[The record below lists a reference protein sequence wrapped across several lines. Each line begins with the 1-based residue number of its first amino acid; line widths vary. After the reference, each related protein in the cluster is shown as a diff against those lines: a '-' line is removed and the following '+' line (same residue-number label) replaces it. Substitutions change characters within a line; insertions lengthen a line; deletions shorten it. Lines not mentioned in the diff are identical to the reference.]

1 MSSLEKEAAACIA
14 LLNNGSRGAD
24 ALVRAPALYQLLRN
38 KPAAKLADIKVINAL
53 HRAEGDGVLETACLG
68 AAVSGLT
75 EVVDK
80 LLKEYSCDSQCRGEY
95 GDTPLHLAAESGHLA
110 VVDLLI
116 TNHNCDP
123 QCRDKDGDTPLHLA
137 SEKGHLETV
146 EFLVSKHNEGPQCRN
161 KEGKNPL
168 HLAAEKGHLKI
179 VEILTAAKFKSDL
192 IHSKDRYGNTPLY
205 FAVKRGH
212 LEIVKFF
219 AMKFKCD
226 LKCSSKYRKDVP
238 LEIATRHG
246 RLELVKYLIEEHDI
260 DLQAIGIDVARDAA
274 KWGHLNI
281 VRYLVKDRLVDVQS
295 IATDSALE
303 AARGGDLDILK
314 YFLEEQNS
322 QIDCSLL
329 YHACLDGRDEI
340 VEYLLSTGKM
350 EPHTKSGGLGTF
362 FDMLFGDSRALKMC
376 REFIN
381 VKRSFPVDQFVKAFL
396 LGHQAAGKSTLA
408 MSIHE
413 RSSSLLPPIL
423 GQFRNVSGVQGHTAG
438 IIPFELQSKELGHM
452 VLYDFAGQPE
462 YYVSHTAVMHNLL
475 QEAPAVFICVVDV
488 SKSEDVML
496 REVHYWLSFIQNE
509 SSLVLQRSSVILVA
523 SHADVALEEKQ
534 NLTRKCREISQIGS
548 ERLGEDVFGGV
559 MPLDCRKLGGDG
571 LVHMLSVLSQVCK
584 SVRDNQKSDISW
596 YCHMLHSFLETTTTT
611 VACTIN
617 ELSSQI
623 SSSETYLP
631 QDPSDLCTLLSAL
644 NDHGLVLLL
653 KNEEDLPS
661 SWVIVKKQSL
671 LAEVNGT
678 LFAPK
683 EFKEHQAGL
692 ASNTGIIPLSV
703 LKKTFPHHNPFMLT
717 DFLKRLE
724 FCHDIDP
731 ATLEIVSSN
740 FVSDSSSYFST
751 YDRANEVLLFFPAL
765 VMVARPEECSRR
777 PSSYSFGWCL
787 SCVREHQFLSARF
800 TNILF
805 LRLAYT
811 FALAPLPDDGRI
823 LSKKYNRRCQIWKNG
838 IHWLNE
844 YGLESIVEVLE
855 EGRCVIVL
863 VSLGSSQPSA
873 YAELCSSLVATVLSI
888 QEEVCQGVQLH
899 ESLISQTQLQHYPW
913 DDEMSS
919 LALFD
924 IKNIAQSILE
934 KKPCVV
940 DRSGREMLYL
950 EKSLPFEP
958 YCALKQSSIQLIF
971 DDSRQDQLTS
981 SSLIHEVRTGCRQ
994 ILPTNSLAKGI
1005 TLGSLRVMLNR
1016 FSLFVNRNPLVSY
1029 HIHTDPLMISIYPST
1044 GSCRQY

>member
-1 MSSLEKEAAACIA
+1 MSSLKKEAAACIA
-14 LLNNGSRGAD
+14 LLNNGSRGPD
-24 ALVRAPALYQLLRN
+24 ALARLPALYQLLRN
-38 KPAAKLADIKVINAL
+38 KPAVKLADINIVSAL
-53 HRAEGDGVLETACLG
+53 HKAKGDGVLETACLG
-68 AAVSGLT
+68 SAVSGLT
-75 EVVDK
+75 EVVEK
-80 LLKEYSCDSQCRGEY
+80 LLNDYGCDSQCRGEY
-95 GDTPLHLAAESGHLA
+95 DDTPLHLAAERGHLTVVDLLITKHNCDPQCRDEDGDTPLHLAAERG
-110 VVDLLI
+110 
-116 TNHNCDP
+116 
-123 QCRDKDGDTPLHLA
+123 Q
-137 SEKGHLETV
+137 LETV
-146 EFLVSKHNEGPQCRN
+146 EFLVSKHKGGPHCCN
-161 KEGKNPL
+161 KEGKSPL
-168 HLAAEKGHLKI
+168 HLAAGKGHLKI
-179 VEILTAAKFKSDL
+179 VEILTDTKFKSDL
-192 IHSKDRYGNTPLY
+192 IHSKDKYGNTPLQL
-205 FAVKRGH
+205 AVERGH
-212 LEIVKFF
+212 LKVVELF
-219 AMKFKCD
+219 ATRYKCD
-226 LKCSSKYRKDVP
+226 LKCGSKYRQDVP

-246 RLELVKYLIEEHDI
+246 KLELVKYLIEEHDI
-260 DLQAIGIDVARDAA
+260 DLHAIGINVARDAA
-274 KWGHLNI
+274 KWGHLDI
-281 VRYLVKDRLVDVQS
+281 VRYLVKDRLIDVQS
-295 IATDSALE
+295 IATESALE
-303 AARGGDLDILK
+303 AARGGDLDILR

-350 EPHTKSGGLGTF
+350 EPHTKSGGFGTF
-362 FDMLFGDSRALKMC
+362 FDMLFGDSKALKMC

-381 VKRSFPVDQFVKAFL
+381 VKRLFPVDKFVKAFL

-408 MSIHE
+408 MSIQE
-413 RSSSLLPPIL
+413 RASSLLPPIL

-438 IIPFELQSKELGHM
+438 IIPIQLQSKELGHM

-475 QEAPAVFICVVDV
+475 QEAPAVFICVVNV
-488 SKSEDVML
+488 SKSDDLVL

-509 SSLVLQRSSVILVA
+509 SSLVLQKSNVILVA
-523 SHADVALEEKQ
+523 SHADLAQEQKQ
-534 NLTRKCREISQIGS
+534 NLSRKCREISQIGL
-548 ERLGEDVFGGV
+548 ERLGEDIFSGV

-571 LVHMLSVLSQVCK
+571 LVDLLTVLGQVCK
-584 SVRDNQKSDISW
+584 TVRDNQKSDISW

-611 VACTIN
+611 VACTID

-623 SSSETYLP
+623 SASETYLP
-631 QDPSDLCTLLSAL
+631 QNPTNLCTLLSAL

-653 KNEEDLPS
+653 KNEADLPS

-683 EFKEHQAGL
+683 EFKEHQTAL

-740 FVSDSSSYFST
+740 FVSNSSTYFST
-751 YDRANEVLLFFPAL
+751 YDRANELLLFFPAL
-765 VMVARPEECSRR
+765 VMVERPEECSRR
-777 PSSYSFGWCL
+777 PSNYSFGWCL
-787 SCVREHQFLSARF
+787 SCVREHQFLSPRF

-811 FALAPLPDDGRI
+811 FALAPLPDDGRTH
-823 LSKKYNRRCQIWKNG
+823 SKNYNRRCQIWKNG

-844 YGLESIVEVLE
+844 YGLESIVEVVE
-855 EGRCVIVL
+855 EGRSVIVL
-863 VSLGSSQPSA
+863 VSLRSSQPSA
-873 YAELCSSLVATVLSI
+873 YAELCSSLVGTVLSI
-888 QEEVCQGVQLH
+888 QQEVCKGVHLH
-899 ESLISQTQLQHYPW
+899 ESLMSQTQLQNYPW
-913 DDEMSS
+913 DDKMSS

-940 DRSGREMLYL
+940 DRNGKEMLSL

-958 YCALKQSSIQLIF
+958 YCILRQSSIKLLF
-971 DDSRQDQLTS
+971 DSSKEDQPAP

-994 ILPTNSLAKGI
+994 ILPANSLAKGI
-1005 TLGSLRVMLNR
+1005 SLGSLRILLNR
-1016 FSLFVNRNPLVSY
+1016 FSLFVGRNPLVSN
-1029 HIHTDPLMISIYPST
+1029 HTHT
-1044 GSCRQY
+1044 H